1 MFGEDRDKESL
12 RNYNSPSLVIMV
24 VADVVFYFWASF
36 FLTVW
41 YMR

>member
-1 MFGEDRDKESL
+1 MLGEDRDKESL
-12 RNYNSPSLVIMV
+12 RHYNSPSLVIMV

-36 FLTVW
+36 LLTTW